1 MVDSHIRVARLARRI
16 KAVSTM
22 AIDSHADE
30 FDQQT
35 HAELMLMMAEIA
47 TEIERI
53 SKKEIDKVGDR
64 ARV

>member
-1 MVDSHIRVARLARRI
+1 MVDSHIRVLRLARRI

-22 AIDSHADE
+22 AIDSHPDE

-35 HAELMLMMAEIA
+35 HSELMLMMAEIA